1 MIFRAPQE
9 AARRAYDVIVIGG
22 GILGACHALEATRRG
37 LSVLLLERDDFGG
50 ATSWS
55 SHRIIHGGLRYVQ
68 SFDFP
73 RQLESIRERRWFLQS
88 FPRFVRPLPCLMP
101 LYNRGLKR
109 TSTLRAALMINDT
122 LSANRN
128 DGLPESQHIPPGRM
142 LSPAEVRDWFPGVV
156 NAGLKGGA
164 LWHDAILVPP
174 QRVLIEILRWA
185 ANGGAV
191 ALNYMRVTKVMR
203 DGSAGYIVQAR
214 DSVAECDY
222 DFKATDVINC
232 AGSWA
237 AQLQSGNA
245 GGPAMSLAFS
255 IVLDRPSI
263 AKAAVAVSP
272 GQQGNPMYF
281 VVPYQGRLLAGTT
294 HLPWPRGKENTG
306 PTEEQISAFLKGL
319 NESLPDLGASIDHVA
334 RVFSGLLPA
343 TGPETGVT
351 LDRPVVQSHPSSS
364 ETSRFVTVWAVKYT
378 TARSAAEQV
387 MKRLFPRTSV
397 RDIQQPAP
405 VAEIN
410 MAVWTPPA
418 RGSEQLLSQAVQR
431 IQREESVVHLDD
443 LLLRRTDWGTLPDSC
458 SAAREAVAPWLN
470 ARAAS
475 GPGVSTVS

>member
-1 MIFRAPQE
+1 MIVRAPQQ
-9 AARRAYDVIVIGG
+9 AARNTYDVIVIGG
-22 GILGACHALEATRRG
+22 GILGCCHALEAAKRG

-68 SFDFP
+68 SLDFP
-73 RQLESIRERRWFLQS
+73 RQLESIRERRWFLEN

-109 TSTLRAALMINDT
+109 MSTLRAALWINDA
-122 LSANRN
+122 LSAHRN
-128 DGLPESQHIPPGRM
+128 NGLPESHYIPPGRM

-191 ALNYMRVTKVMR
+191 ALNYMRAIEVAR
-203 DGSAGYIVQAR
+203 ASADSYVVHAR
-214 DSVAECDY
+214 DSVANCACE
-222 DFKATDVINC
+222 FRATDVINC
-232 AGSWA
+232 AGPWA

-245 GGPAMSLAFS
+245 QGPAMSLAFS
-255 IVLDRPSI
+255 LVLNRPAV

-272 GQQGNPMYF
+272 GQRGHPMYF
-281 VVPYQGRLLAGTT
+281 VVPYQGKMLAGTA
-294 HLPWPRGKENTG
+294 HLPCPPGKEKSC
-306 PTEEQISAFLKGL
+306 PTEEQISTFLKEL
-319 NESLPDLGASIDHVA
+319 NESLPGLEASIDHVL

-343 TGPETGVT
+343 TAPDTGDT
-351 LDRPVVQSHPSSS
+351 LNRPVLQSHPSS
-364 ETSRFVTVWAVKYT
+364 TPKSRFLTVWAVKYT
-378 TARSAAEQV
+378 TARAVAEQV
-387 MKRLFPRTSV
+387 MQRFFPRLSV
-397 RDIQQPAP
+397 RPIQQPAP
-405 VAEIN
+405 WEEIDL
-410 MAVWTPPA
+410 AVWNPPA
-418 RGSEQLLSQAVQR
+418 HGSEPVFGEIVRR
-431 IQREESVVHLDD
+431 IEREESVVHIDD